1 MLRSKSLTGL
11 MAESLAKSKMAP
23 LSVDNSIKIKCK
35 QLHPYGSNFNILL
48 SCPQIG
54 LIGGLIEL
62 EVRSA
67 VRSDVNYISI
77 TKTHSTTNAQI
88 YVNSEI
94 TNSNTSEFDI
104 NITFLNIS
112 KNLIAYDVSVSVIN
126 INTSVD
132 VVSIVD
138 ITTFNMNDISNLS
151 PMPIYMRYQDLTQ
164 GSHGGIRPVD
174 MTSPFL
180 LLGYQSLYSTSK
192 SIKIPKYINFI
203 TISTS
208 MHTIQDSIAGEY
220 VYPVKSF
227 AYIGNIP
234 KTNIVLWDISARMA
248 SIPEYGTNKDITVK
262 RFSLG
267 NESTLVYDGEDT
279 YYYLYHIEGKGNK
292 DNVLE
297 ILGEKKSS

>member
-1 MLRSKSLTGL
+1 MLRTKSLTGL
-11 MAESLAKSKMAP
+11 MAESLAKYKMAP
-23 LSVDNSIKIKCK
+23 LSFDNNSIKIKCK
-35 QLHPYGSNFNILL
+35 QLHPYGTNFNILL
-48 SCPQIG
+48 SCPQLS

-77 TKTHSTTNAQI
+77 TKTHHTTNAQI

-112 KNLIAYDVSVSVIN
+112 KGLIAYDVGVSVIN
-126 INTSVD
+126 RNTSVD
-132 VVSIVD
+132 VVGIVD

-151 PMPIYMRYQDLTQ
+151 PIPIYMRYQDLTQ
-164 GSHGGIRPVD
+164 GSHGGIMSVNMAP
-174 MTSPFL
+174 PFL
-180 LLGYQSLYSTSK
+180 LLGCQTSYTTFK

-208 MHTIQDSIAGEY
+208 MHAVQGPNLGEY
-220 VYPVKSF
+220 VYPVKNF
-227 AYIGNIP
+227 AYVGNIP
-234 KTNIVLWDISARMA
+234 KTNVVLWDISARMA
-248 SIPEYGTNKDITVK
+248 SIPEYTKQDITVK

-267 NESTLVYDGEDT
+267 RESTLVYDGEDT
-279 YYYLYHIEGKGNK
+279 YYYLYHIEGHGNE
-292 DNVLE
+292 DNVIE